1 MLIEQTSELEW
12 NKGQQSNRETDWSFV
27 SGGHQ
32 GFWGRKEYEKHFE
45 RFFSG
50 GTDGDYSITIPE
62 YSLIRDTSARPGT
75 CLTWGGAHYK
85 TFDGKVYR

>member
-12 NKGQQSNRETDWSFV
+12 NGQQKHKEAEWSLA
-27 SGGHQ
+27 GHH
-32 GFWGRKEYEKHFE
+32 GFWGRQEYEKHFE

-50 GTDGDYSITIPE
+50 GTDGDYKITIPE
-62 YSLIRDTSARPGT
+62 YTLIRETSTRPGT
-75 CLTWGGAHYK
+75 CLAWGGAHYK